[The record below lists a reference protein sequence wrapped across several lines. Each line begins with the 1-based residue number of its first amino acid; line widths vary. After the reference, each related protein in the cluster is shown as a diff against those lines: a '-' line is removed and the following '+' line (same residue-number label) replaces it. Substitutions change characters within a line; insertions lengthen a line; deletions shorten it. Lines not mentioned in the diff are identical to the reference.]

1 MKISLANRIEV
12 GLFRHRLFVLVMFAL
27 ASAFLLFQA
36 SQIKLDAAFTKNI
49 PLNHSYMKTYLKHR
63 ANFGGANNI
72 LISVCDREGDIFN
85 AEFFDALK
93 GVHDK
98 LFFIPGVDR
107 IQVKSLFSP
116 STRFVEVV
124 EDGFAGGPVIPADFQ
139 ATPEGLAIVKGN
151 VEKAGIVGGIVADDY
166 SCAMVKA
173 ALMDI
178 NPTTGEKLDTLNI
191 AKQLEEEVR
200 QEFEKGNISV
210 HIIGFAK
217 MVGDV
222 ANGAK
227 GVVLFFAIAIAIT
240 AVMVYIFCHSIR
252 LTFLPILCSLIA
264 VVWQMGM
271 LSTLGFGLDPMS
283 ILVPFL
289 VFAIGVSHGVQMINS
304 VVKKVGSGSN
314 TMAAAQASFR
324 ALLIPGGIALL
335 SDTVGFLTLL
345 SIDIGIIKELA
356 ITASLGVAMIIL
368 TNLVLLPVMVSYLH
382 IKPSAK
388 VGQLKEES
396 PVWQMVAS
404 FATKGPA
411 TVIIAIA
418 VVLYAIGFIKGQGLK
433 IGELHAG
440 APALHESS
448 RYNQDTFLITDRYA
462 ISVDYMSVIIE
473 TTPDA
478 CTYYDTMATINQ
490 FQWRMENVAGVQ
502 SAVSLASISKI
513 VNAGYNEGNPKWR
526 VIPRNQQTLV
536 QSIARVPS
544 SSGLLNSNCS
554 VMPVILFLEDHKAET
569 IDTVIAEVKA
579 ASQELGSEQ
588 VQFKLASGPV
598 GVMAATNEAVAEA
611 QLPMMLYVYG
621 AVILLCLLSF
631 RSIRATIVVILPL
644 YVVSTLAQ
652 WLMTAL
658 DIGLT
663 VSTLPV
669 IALGVGI
676 GVDYGIYILSTMSIR
691 LKEGADVHD
700 AYLSALK
707 ERGSAVL
714 ITGFTLAIGVSTWF
728 FSDLKFQVDMGI
740 LLTFMFLVNMLAAV
754 IVLPALAAFLW
765 PNKKN
770 NSNDKEKFVI
780 AGKTGD

>member
-1 MKISLANRIEV
+1 MKISLASRIELA
-12 GLFRHRLFVLVMFAL
+12 LFRHKLLVLMVFVLSSV
-27 ASAFLLFQA
+27 FLFFQA
-36 SQIKLDAAFTKNI
+36 TQLKLDASFTKNI
-49 PLNHSYMKTYLKHR
+49 PLNHTYMKTYLKHR

-72 LISVCDREGDIFN
+72 LISVCDSSGDIFN
-85 AEFFDALK
+85 PDFFNALK

-139 ATPEGLAIVKGN
+139 PTPAGLSVVKAN
-151 VEKAGIVGGIVADDY
+151 VEKAGIVGSIVADDY
-166 SCAMVKA
+166 SCAMVKT
-173 ALMDI
+173 ALLDI
-178 NPTTGEKLDTLNI
+178 NPDTGKKLDTLEI
-191 AKQLEEEVR
+191 AEKLENEVR
-200 QEFEKGNISV
+200 QEFEKNNISV

-227 GVVLFFAIAIAIT
+227 GVILFFAIAIAIT
-240 AVMVYIFCHSIR
+240 AFMVYLFCRSIR
-252 LTFLPILCSLIA
+252 LTFLPIFCSLIA
-264 VVWQMGM
+264 VVWQMGG
-271 LSTLGFGLDPMS
+271 LSSLGFGLDPMS
-283 ILVPFL
+283 ILIPFL

-304 VVKKVGSGSN
+304 VVKKVASGLTSSE
-314 TMAAAQASFR
+314 AAQASFN

-345 SIDIGIIKELA
+345 SIDIGIIRELA
-356 ITASLGVAMIIL
+356 ITASIGVAMIIL
-368 TNLVLLPVMVSYLH
+368 TNLILLPILLSY
-382 IKPSAK
+382 IKIK
-388 VGQLKEES
+388 VPTNDEKSNEKSIIWSFMAG
-396 PVWQMVAS
+396 
-404 FATKGPA
+404 FATKSSA
-411 TVIIAIA
+411 RVILFFTAILF
-418 VVLYAIGFIKGQGLK
+418 VIGFYQGQGLK

-462 ISVDYMSVIIE
+462 ISVDYMSVIVE
-473 TTPDA
+473 TTEDA
-478 CTYYDTMATINQ
+478 CTYFDIMATIDR
-490 FQWRMENVAGVQ
+490 FQWQMENVAGVQ
-502 SAVSLASISKI
+502 SAVSLASISKQ

-526 VIPRNQQTLV
+526 VIPRNEQTLV

-544 SSGLLNSNCS
+544 SSGLLNNNCS
-554 VMPVILFLEDHKAET
+554 VMPVILFLEDHKATT
-569 IDTVIAEVKA
+569 INTIVDAVKS
-579 ASQELGSEQ
+579 ASAELGSDKIN
-588 VQFKLASGPV
+588 FKLASGPV
-598 GVMAATNEAVAEA
+598 GVMAATNEAVEA
-611 QLPMMLYVYG
+611 AQVPMMIYVYG
-621 AVILLCLLSF
+621 AVILLCLISF
-631 RSIRATIVVILPL
+631 RSVRATTVVVLPL

-676 GVDYGIYILSTMSIR
+676 GVDYGIYILSTMSAK
-691 LKEGADVHD
+691 LKEGMDVHS
-700 AYLSALK
+700 AYLCALR

-714 ITGFTLAIGVSTWF
+714 ITGLTLAIGVSTWF

-754 IVLPALAAFLW
+754 IVLPALSAYLW
-765 PNKKN
+765 PKKAN
-770 NSNDKEKFVI
+770 
-780 AGKTGD
+780 